1 MHDVIPFLI
10 LSVQE
15 KNKVWLIDTF
25 LSKER
30 DSLFVIGH
38 YQKLIRG

>member
-1 MHDVIPFLI
+1 MHDVIRFLF

-15 KNKVWLIDTF
+15 KNKIWLVDTF

-38 YQKLIRG
+38 YSI

>member
-30 DSLFVIGH
+30 DSLLVIAH